1 MEPRHWTALEIIGAT
16 TAGKLQGT
24 SRGVNTDR
32 STSFSSSRPSQS
44 PVISRPRFTHSVP
57 YSSFLLHLSSAR
69 RSGHISTL
77 PSEPKT
83 ASCKSCGGDRTHL
96 VPVISRIGGDASHG
110 AAAPMLV
117 MTQCSSWLRPLC
129 QCSLDTYTHRSSTVT
144 RENSCYCTAV
154 TDRRFTTHPYLAE
167 SQSH

>member
-1 MEPRHWTALEIIGAT
+1 MSRDRIVFRSSDAGALPPTQVLRYGAPSLDCPGDHRRNHRWKV
-16 TAGKLQGT
+16 AGDLAWGEY
-24 SRGVNTDR
+24 R

-44 PVISRPRFTHSVP
+44 PVISHPRFTHSDP
-57 YSSFLLHLSSAR
+57 YSPFLLHLSSAR
-69 RSGHISTL
+69 RSGLLSTL

-117 MTQCSSWLRPLC
+117 MTQCSS
-129 QCSLDTYTHRSSTVT
+129 
-144 RENSCYCTAV
+144 
-154 TDRRFTTHPYLAE
+154 
-167 SQSH
+167 